1 MYNNNNLSDYLS
13 SSIFKAIA
21 NMSSK
26 SVFIYVKSIDFKYV
40 FLSKNMGNLIN
51 LNYHEA
57 LGKTDYDFDWSKEQA
72 DTFRND
78 DLFVLNTGK
87 THISEYLLPIA
98 KKFLWIKTEK
108 IPIFDKNNDIIGILG
123 IAQDITIYKKE
134 ALPQKQII
142 NQSEHNNISRYISSP
157 IFKAIASISSK
168 NTFIYVKSIDLK
180 YVFLGKNMCNL
191 SNLNY
196 HEALGK
202 TDYDFGWGK
211 EQADTFR
218 NDDLFVLNTGK
229 THISE
234 YLLPIAKKFLW
245 IKTEKIP
252 IFDKNNNVIG
262 ILGIAQDVT
271 YRKKILSQKQIV
283 NSSNQNTKLL
293 RI

>member
-40 FLSKNMGNLIN
+40 FLSKNMGNLI
-51 LNYHEA
+51 
-57 LGKTDYDFDWSKEQA
+57 
-72 DTFRND
+72 
-78 DLFVLNTGK
+78 
-87 THISEYLLPIA
+87 
-98 KKFLWIKTEK
+98 
-108 IPIFDKNNDIIGILG
+108 
-123 IAQDITIYKKE
+123 
-134 ALPQKQII
+134 
-142 NQSEHNNISRYISSP
+142 
-157 IFKAIASISSK
+157 
-168 NTFIYVKSIDLK
+168 
-180 YVFLGKNMCNL
+180 
-191 SNLNY
+191 NLNY